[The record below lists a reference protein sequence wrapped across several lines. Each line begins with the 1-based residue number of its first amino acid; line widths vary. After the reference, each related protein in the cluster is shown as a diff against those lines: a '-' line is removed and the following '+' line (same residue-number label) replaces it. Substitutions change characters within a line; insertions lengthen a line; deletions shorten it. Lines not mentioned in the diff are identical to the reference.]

1 MARRKKILVDNTC
14 VEDDGF
20 ILVTSWINGSDRIGV
35 VINYD
40 ITLWMFLIVSM
51 KIYIYNGIGYGY
63 NVSPQ
68 GRLVST
74 AARSKHVNRRP
85 CLEIYFFMY

>member
-1 MARRKKILVDNTC
+1 
-14 VEDDGF
+14 
-20 ILVTSWINGSDRIGV
+20 
-35 VINYD
+35 
-40 ITLWMFLIVSM
+40 MFLIVSM